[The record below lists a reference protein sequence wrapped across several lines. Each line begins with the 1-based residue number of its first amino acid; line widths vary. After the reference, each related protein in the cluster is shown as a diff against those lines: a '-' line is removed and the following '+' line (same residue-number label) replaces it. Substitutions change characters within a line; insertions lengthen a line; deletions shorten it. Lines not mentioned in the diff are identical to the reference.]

1 MLGNARSFT
10 ITADAYN
17 AYGCRDVQAGRL
29 AVIADTA
36 YVDDCSVVV
45 EGGRGAGD
53 AGYGC

>member
-1 MLGNARSFT
+1 MLGNARRFT

-17 AYGCRDVQAGRL
+17 TYGCRDVQAGRL

-36 YVDDCSVVV
+36 YVDDCSVDV

-53 AGYGC
+53 AGCGC